1 MKTSS
6 TGSVQ
11 TINKLQEMRL
21 PTAIPLFG
29 SAAAAYGWK
38 LGASAGYVGQGMIMG
53 NRVCLSM
60 LAGSVAGFGILAPLA
75 VRKGWASMSDT
86 PTGSPSTAP
95 SPSSSDEGSPQ
106 DTYAALQAA
115 DGELPALSL
124 DAMVNDIPGLQTQI
138 RRVHDD
144 VALQSLKSAFQEH
157 CNSESTA
164 ERIRGEC
171 NMARL
176 HSVIDSGAFKFMDA
190 MPFCIFLQMND
201 RQFKSG
207 AWASVLAQ

>member
-1 MKTSS
+1 M
-6 TGSVQ
+6 Q

-106 DTYAALQAA
+106 DTYAAFLAWVAMSIMIADSLTSLAVLVCRHVCQAA
-115 DGELPALSL
+115 AKRRRARGYSSL
-124 DAMVNDIPGLQTQI
+124 GAPQDPRAANYEGSTVF
-138 RRVHDD
+138 
-144 VALQSLKSAFQEH
+144 VAAAGVLHFSVMCFLVPWTPWVLHASCCVLLEH
-157 CNSESTA
+157 VCS
-164 ERIRGEC
+164 
-171 NMARL
+171 
-176 HSVIDSGAFKFMDA
+176 
-190 MPFCIFLQMND
+190 Q
-201 RQFKSG
+201 
-207 AWASVLAQ
+207 